1 MDLLTTAATWA
12 LGAFTLMVALSLVM
26 VPVVAYFIFKNRKE
40 FFDDFTVRRLHNQ
53 GQQPIP
59 PKSPMP
65 PLKKPKK

>member
-1 MDLLTTAATWA
+1 MDLLITAATWA
-12 LGAFTLMVALSLVM
+12 LGAVTLIVVLSLVM

-53 GQQPIP
+53 GRQPTTL
-59 PKSPMP
+59 KSPMP